1 MRLLLL
7 ASGTFMAVVCGG
19 VYAQGAFPTKT
30 VRIVVPFPPGGSND
44 VLARAV
50 GEKLGGP
57 LGQQVVIDNRPGA
70 GGVLGSD
77 LVAKSAPDGHTL
89 LLVSSSF
96 TIQPAMQADLP
107 FDPATSFVPV
117 SMIGSGPL
125 LLVVHPALPV
135 KSVAD
140 LIQFMRK
147 RPGEFNAA
155 TPGSGTINHL
165 ASEFLKS
172 TGRLDFVHVHYK
184 GASPALTELVGG
196 QVHLLVSSLSA
207 AMPLVKAGR
216 VRALAVTS
224 AERSPVLPDVPPIAA
239 AVPGYAVDIWWGLV
253 AAAKTPPAAVQRLNT
268 EIIRT
273 LDTPELKE
281 RLAREGVSPAKVTP
295 DQFSKIIVSEIARW
309 RGLVAEAKI
318 RAE

>member
-1 MRLLLL
+1 MRALVLVLGV
-7 ASGTFMAVVCGG
+7 SMALCS
-19 VYAQGAFPTKT
+19 GAFAQTGFPSRT
-30 VRIVVPFPPGGSND
+30 VRILVPFPPGGSND

-50 GEKLGGP
+50 GEKLAAP
-57 LGQQVVIDNRPGA
+57 LGQSVVVDNRPGA
-70 GGVLGSD
+70 GGVIGSE
-77 LVAKSAPDGHTL
+77 LVAKSPPDGYTM

-107 FDPATSFVPV
+107 FDPATSFSPV

-125 LLVVHPALPV
+125 LLVVHPSLPV
-135 KSVAD
+135 KSVSD
-140 LIQFMRK
+140 LIQFMRR
-147 RPGEFNAA
+147 RPGEFNAG

-172 TGRLDFVHVHYK
+172 TGKLDFVHVHYR

-207 AMPLVKAGR
+207 AMPLLRGGR

-239 AVPGYAVDIWWGLV
+239 AVPGYSVDIWWGLV
-253 AAAKTPPAAVQRLNT
+253 APARTPPAIVQRLNT
-268 EIIRT
+268 EVIRT
-273 LDTPELKE
+273 LDTQDLKD

-295 DQFSKIIVSEIARW
+295 EQFARIITSEIARW

-318 RAE
+318 RSE